1 MTLTIDLTD
10 GGVYRKDYETILGGR
25 ALSSKIISERTPPA
39 IHPLDPSNLLVIAPT
54 ALAGTSAPNVN
65 RLSAGAK
72 SPLTGGIK
80 ESNVGG
86 RFPDILARLGYRA
99 LVIQGKAERLS
110 ILRVSRKKCWIEDG
124 TSYQGMANYM
134 LYPALYEKYGEKV
147 GILAI
152 GPAGEDRLLSATLS
166 ANDLEGHPSRHAARG
181 GLGAVMGS
189 KNLKA
194 IVIDDPGKGLRKPT
208 DDKKFK
214 EVCRNFSKKLI
225 DNSEPVRKFGNLIL
239 VGYINSLKALPINNY
254 RISESK
260 EALNLSGEHV
270 SVKILERGGKMGHR
284 CSRGCVICCSNIILN
299 ENGDY
304 VTSGFEYESTVMLG
318 SNLGL
323 FDFESVVAMERI
335 CDDLGI
341 DTIEIGTA
349 LATAAE
355 ANLATF
361 GDSQSFM
368 QLVGEIQKMT
378 PLGKILASGSEIVG
392 KVFGVTRVASVKGQG
407 LAAYDPRGIK
417 GTGVTY
423 ATSPMGAD
431 HTAGN
436 LLPGTAAVD
445 VRTKIGQVEASK
457 NVQAVVAAVDSC
469 GCIYVG
475 ITEDNIATFAS
486 LIGSFY
492 GEKVTAHQLLEIG
505 RETLRLENEFN
516 IRAGISP
523 QRNDLPSFFRN
534 EPDST
539 GDYFDIESSSLEKI
553 FTNLGS

>member
-1 MTLTIDLTD
+1 MIDLTD
-10 GGVYRKDYETILGGR
+10 GAVIRKDYKNIFGGR
-25 ALSSKIISERTPPA
+25 SLSSKIIAEKTPPT
-39 IHPLDPSNLLVIAPT
+39 IHPLDSSNTLVIAPT
-54 ALAGTSAPNVN
+54 TLAGTSAPNVN
-65 RLSAGAK
+65 RLSVGAK

-80 ESNVGG
+80 EANVGG
-86 RFPDILARLGYRA
+86 RVPDVLARLGHRA
-99 LVIQGKAERLS
+99 LVVQGKAERLS
-110 ILRVSRKKCWIEDG
+110 ILRVSKEKCWIEDG
-124 TSYQGMANYM
+124 TAYREMPNYQ
-134 LYPALYEKYGEKV
+134 LYPALYEQYGENV

-152 GPAGEDRLLSATLS
+152 GPAGEKKMLSATVS
-166 ANDLEGHPSRHAARG
+166 GNDLEGNPSRHAARG

-194 IVIDDPGKGLRKPT
+194 IVIDNPGKGLRKPANE
-208 DDKKFK
+208 KRFK
-214 EVCRNFSKKLI
+214 EISRNFSKKLI
-225 DNSEPVRKFGNLIL
+225 DNSEPVRKFGNLLL

-260 EALNLSGEHV
+260 DALSLTGENV

-284 CSRGCVICCSNIILN
+284 CSRGCVICCSNIIQD

-304 VTSGFEYESTVMLG
+304 VTSGFEYETIVMLG

-323 FDFESVVAMERI
+323 FDFESVAAMERI

-355 ANLATF
+355 ANLAAF
-361 GDSQSFM
+361 GDSESFM
-368 QLVGEIQKMT
+368 KLIMEIQNMT
-378 PLGKILASGSEIVG
+378 PLGKILASGSEITG

-423 ATSPMGAD
+423 ATSPMGGD
-431 HTAGN
+431 HTAAN
-436 LLPGTAAVD
+436 LLPGTVDVD
-445 VRTKIGQVEASK
+445 VRAKEGQVGASK
-457 NVQAVVAAVDSC
+457 DIQAMVAAVDSC

-475 ITEDNIATFAS
+475 ITEENIETFAS
-486 LIGSFY
+486 LIESFY
-492 GEKVTAHQLLEIG
+492 DETCTGERLLEIG
-505 RETLRLENEFN
+505 RETLKLENEFN

-523 QRNDLPSFFRN
+523 QKNDLPSFFRD
-534 EPDST
+534 EPDSA
-539 GDYFDIESSSLEKI
+539 GDYFDIEPTSLEKI
-553 FTNLGS
+553 FN